1 MLCLREEC
9 SFILGELRVV
19 DERVGRIVVLGGM
32 MSLFEQSIVSIVVVG
47 LLNGEESSL
56 VVVVTDAVVRI

>member
-1 MLCLREEC
+1 
-9 SFILGELRVV
+9 
-19 DERVGRIVVLGGM
+19 
-32 MSLFEQSIVSIVVVG
+32 MSLFEQSIVSIVIVS

>member
-1 MLCLREEC
+1 
-9 SFILGELRVV
+9 
-19 DERVGRIVVLGGM
+19 

-47 LLNGEESSL
+47 LLNGEESRL